1 MRKKLP
7 SLTALRS
14 FEAAARHSSFKDA
27 AIELCVSHSAI
38 SHQIKLLED
47 QLGVELFTRKARS
60 VELTRAGKIYFPVLR
75 DAFDSINEA
84 TEQITAPHAA
94 GVVTIQVYST
104 FAIRWLIPRLPQFQA
119 RNPDIQVRLNTA
131 QTDVDF
137 AHDDVDACVRI
148 GRPLE
153 PDLHQR
159 FLFASELF
167 PVCSPSLLAGATPL
181 AAPQDLAG
189 HTILQVPPSAKDWG
203 IWLRAHNLERVDPN
217 SGLMFDSYDHALAT
231 AAQGLGVALGMQPY
245 MARDLAAGTL
255 VEIFPGERI
264 PHEDDWY
271 FVCRKGKETSRKI
284 AVFSDWLQAQIQ
296 ADPDNFP
303 GAVQHSAA

>member
-14 FEAAARHSSFKDA
+14 FEAAARRSSFKDA

-38 SHQIKLLED
+38 SHQVKLLEE

-60 VELTRAGKIYFPVLR
+60 VELTRAGAIYFPVVR

-84 TEQITAPHAA
+84 TEQIIAPHAA

-104 FAIRWLIPRLPQFQA
+104 FAIRWLIPRLPQFQL
-119 RNPDIQVRLNTA
+119 RNPDIQIRLNTA

-153 PDLHQR
+153 PDLHQQL
-159 FLFASELF
+159 LFSSELF
-167 PVCSPSLLAGATPL
+167 PVCSPGLLTDSEGLST
-181 AAPQDLAG
+181 PQDLVR
-189 HTILQVPPSAKDWG
+189 HTILQVPPSAKDWD
-203 IWLRAHNLERVDPN
+203 IWLHAHQLEHVDPN

-231 AAQGLGVALGMQPY
+231 ATQGLGVAMGMQPY

-264 PHEDDWY
+264 AHEDAWY
-271 FVCRKGKETSRKI
+271 FVCRKGKENSRKI
-284 AVFSDWLQAQIQ
+284 AVFSDWLVAQIQ

-303 GAVQHSAA
+303 GAEQYSAA